1 MNSLPSRAQAQCMIF
16 KELEAIVKEAGNTI
30 VKAIQQHPVA
40 GLCVFGLVLTS
51 PFLYA
56 VSKGHGLEIEVGIL
70 NMKTTGAIT
79 Q

>member
-1 MNSLPSRAQAQCMIF
+1 MNSLPSRAQTQSMIS
-16 KELEAIVKEAGNTI
+16 KEFEAIAKEAGNAI

-40 GLCVFGLVLTS
+40 GLCVFGLALTS

-56 VSKGHGLEIEVGIL
+56 VSRGHGLEIQVGIL

>member
-1 MNSLPSRAQAQCMIF
+1 MNSLPSRAQTQSMIL
-16 KELEAIVKEAGNTI
+16 KELEAIVKEAGSTI
-30 VKAIQQHPVA
+30 VKAFQQHPVA
-40 GLCVFGLVLTS
+40 GLCVFGLALTS

-56 VSKGHGLEIEVGIL
+56 VSKGHGLEIQVGIL